1 MRMKRRIS
9 KMKCKEDFPEGKR
22 IYTSILTSAK
32 KALSITRASIPLTT
46 PTVST
51 VLRSRPPKT
60 VDMLKPKKP
69 LNKEMNLEEANQ
81 WLKLY
86 RAHLTYNASTL
97 VKQPI
102 NVQRAMLE
110 VDLDLKMVS
119 ALQTH
124 EKVKDETVIDAK
136 APTVSCLGRLIF
148 LAKNPVWLRRHWYFC
163 CTQ

>member
-1 MRMKRRIS
+1 MGARLGNERENFEDENEWS
-9 KMKCKEDFPEGKR
+9 KCKEDFLQGKR

-81 WLKLY
+81 
-86 RAHLTYNASTL
+86 
-97 VKQPI
+97 
-102 NVQRAMLE
+102 
-110 VDLDLKMVS
+110 
-119 ALQTH
+119 
-124 EKVKDETVIDAK
+124 
-136 APTVSCLGRLIF
+136 
-148 LAKNPVWLRRHWYFC
+148 
-163 CTQ
+163 

>member
-1 MRMKRRIS
+1 MI
-9 KMKCKEDFPEGKR
+9 
-22 IYTSILTSAK
+22 
-32 KALSITRASIPLTT
+32 
-46 PTVST
+46 VST
-51 VLRSRPPKT
+51 APSGGPPKT
-60 VDMLKPKKP
+60 VDMLKLKVP